1 MAMDTGAAARPDL
14 LGRATSQSD
23 LVVQWLRTAILTGR
37 FEPDE
42 VLVERRLSEQL
53 GISKTPVREA
63 LIMLS
68 TTGLVTVNRNQR
80 VRVRRLTVEDAR
92 HVYEQRI
99 LLEPWAVAEA
109 SRSGRADFRE
119 ARDLMEDAE
128 RLATTDDTAALVT
141 TNRDFHRALYAQC
154 QNRLVVGTLDGLQ
167 DLTALAALTVFWELA
182 PTWQAESVEHHDIYK
197 AAVDGRADE
206 AGALMRKHI
215 ERSLVRLSEHTG
227 AGG

>member
-1 MAMDTGAAARPDL
+1 MSMETGAAAAPPL

-23 LVVQWLRTAILTGR
+23 LVAQWLRTAILTGQLR
-37 FEPDE
+37 PDE

-53 GISKTPVREA
+53 GVSKTPVREA
-63 LIMLS
+63 LIVLS
-68 TTGLVTVNRNQR
+68 TTGLVSVNRNQR
-80 VRVRRLTVEDAR
+80 VRVRRLTTEDAR

-128 RLATTDDTAALVT
+128 RLARTDDTAALVI

-154 QNRLVVGTLDGLQ
+154 ENRLIVATLDGLQ
-167 DLTALAALTVFWELA
+167 DLTALAALSVFWEIA
-182 PTWQAESVEHHDIYK
+182 PTWKAESVQHHDIYE
-197 AAVDGRADE
+197 AAINGRADE
-206 AGALMRKHI
+206 AGDLMRKHI

-227 AGG
+227 TGS